1 MFNTCWI
8 HKVTNHHAC
17 TNRTPYTP
25 GYRYTR
31 VTHLR
36 NIFIFQISWKWK
48 IKILKNTLLRTTR
61 VLAQGYPIT
70 LNNKIRRSMFVLY
83 YNLVNYINIYT
94 TYHFTLSPI
103 FIYFLSNRSTKISKS
118 STKTTDHDG
127 TISSVRHNF
136 KHNAKISF

>member
-25 GYRYTR
+25 GYTR

-36 NIFIFQISWKWK
+36 NIFKFKFQISWKWK

-70 LNNKIRRSMFVLY
+70 LNNNKKIYVC
-83 YNLVNYINIYT
+83 
-94 TYHFTLSPI
+94 
-103 FIYFLSNRSTKISKS
+103 FILQPC
-118 STKTTDHDG
+118 
-127 TISSVRHNF
+127 
-136 KHNAKISF
+136 